1 MRFKAEKIKKLD
13 IVKHTTKKKALVR
26 FMLVLIVFLGYL
38 FFVIGKYGALNGFLV
53 ALLSWS
59 FFVLCTPVADAG
71 FLLDFPLRLITGVRM
86 FFLEML
92 VWITA
97 ISLNLYALFLN
108 NSLYAKTELLGFFK
122 HILINPFPFW
132 GIIILSALGTFT
144 SVQFGDEL
152 LDKMEHYERTFHEK
166 HKSKQH
172 LVIIISL
179 FLLTFILY
187 DFLLKQLGVNADKL
201 FD

>member
-38 FFVIGKYGALNGFLV
+38 FFVIGKYGALNGSLV

-122 HILINPFPFW
+122 HILTNPFPFW

-152 LDKMEHYERTFHEK
+152 LDKMEHYERTFHKK
-166 HKSKQH
+166 HKNKQH

-187 DFLLKQLGVNADKL
+187 DFLLKQLGVDADKL